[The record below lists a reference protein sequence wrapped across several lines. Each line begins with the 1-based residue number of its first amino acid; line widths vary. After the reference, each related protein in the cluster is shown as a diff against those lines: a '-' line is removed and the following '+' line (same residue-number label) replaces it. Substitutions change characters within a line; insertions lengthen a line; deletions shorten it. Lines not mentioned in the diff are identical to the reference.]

1 METWRHVCYSACVE
15 SEDGFQGLVLSFDHV
30 GPEDQTEVL
39 RLGDKPLNFP
49 NWTLV
54 SLTILWHSFLGLGMD
69 DPFTFCPLDSGRV
82 IVAHRCLIS
91 QRPSH
96 HKASCCSFS
105 RLPGWEDLSACLPV
119 CSPALSQYKFHQ
131 WGGLAGKALG
141 AQVWW
146 PQFHLWNPRKG
157 GSGES
162 APQSC
167 PLASPPTHT
176 VIINTL
182 L

>member
-1 METWRHVCYSACVE
+1 METR
-15 SEDGFQGLVLSFDHV
+15 VLQCMCGVWGRLSRV
-30 GPEDQTEVL
+30 GSLLRPCGAWGSNSSSQTWWQATEL
-39 RLGDKPLNFP
+39 PP
-49 NWTLV
+49 WTLV
-54 SLTILWHSFLGLGMD
+54 RLTILWHSLLGLGMD

-82 IVAHRCLIS
+82 IVAHRCLIF

-96 HKASCCSFS
+96 HKASCWSFS
-105 RLPGWEDLSACLPV
+105 RLPGWEDLSACFPV

-131 WGGLAGKALG
+131 WGGLGGKALG

-146 PQFHLWNPRKG
+146 LQFHLWNPRKG